1 MSEELRVCVCS
12 FDRAFSLIGQLVCEA
27 WPAKP
32 SSELNSYQVGQRI
45 WLRLGDRVVLTLNYL
60 TLQSHV

>member
-1 MSEELRVCVCS
+1 MSEELRVCVCVHLTVL
-12 FDRAFSLIGQLVCEA
+12 SLIGQLVCEA

-32 SSELNSYQVGQRI
+32 SSELNSYQVRQRI

-60 TLQSHV
+60 TLQSHC